1 MINLTDIINS
11 KKIVD
16 PYINNTPMI
25 FSNSLSNK
33 NRNVYLKLES
43 LQVTGSFKIRGALN
57 KLLNLSEDHK
67 KKGIVAVSTGNHGK
81 AVAHASKI
89 LQIKS
94 IIFMSKMVPNYR
106 KEAIEE
112 LGAQVKIEGNNSDES
127 DEIATKYSKQH
138 NMALIHPF
146 DDEDII
152 SGQGTIGLEMLST
165 IPNVDTVIIPT
176 SGGGLIGGISIA
188 IKQQNPNVKII
199 GVSMKKGPS
208 MYNSL
213 KEGRPVD
220 VVEEETLADCLGGGI
235 GLNNKYTFDIAK
247 KHIDDFVL
255 IDEDKIAEG
264 IKYNYEKHKIVTEG
278 AAATSVMAVHEN
290 SSTLLGKNIICLICG
305 GNIENKLFKS
315 LIG

>member
-1 MINLTDIINS
+1 
-11 KKIVD
+11 
-16 PYINNTPMI
+16 
-25 FSNSLSNK
+25 
-33 NRNVYLKLES
+33 
-43 LQVTGSFKIRGALN
+43 
-57 KLLNLSEDHK
+57 
-67 KKGIVAVSTGNHGK
+67 
-81 AVAHASKI
+81 
-89 LQIKS
+89 
-94 IIFMSKMVPNYR
+94 
-106 KEAIEE
+106 
-112 LGAQVKIEGNNSDES
+112 
-127 DEIATKYSKQH
+127 
-138 NMALIHPF
+138 
-146 DDEDII
+146 
-152 SGQGTIGLEMLST
+152 
-165 IPNVDTVIIPT
+165 
-176 SGGGLIGGISIA
+176 
-188 IKQQNPNVKII
+188 
-199 GVSMKKGPS
+199 

-213 KEGRPVD
+213 KEGHPVD